1 MSGQERTIDRRTV
14 LKGTGAA
21 SLFALAGCVSTGG
34 GGGDTTNGGGGGGG
48 GGGDTTNGGGGG
60 GETAMADSIE
70 AWGWDV
76 AAKSLDL
83 TDEPYEEA
91 NGGDVSITQI
101 GRSDMK
107 DKFKSKLLA
116 GSGAP
121 AAAMMESV
129 DAAAWIDT
137 GGLRDVSGWLDD
149 DVKSKFVSGKW
160 GPLTKDGGVYAMPWD
175 IGPVGTFYREDVLA
189 EHDVDL
195 STVETWDQFIEEG
208 KKLPDGQYMINLPS
222 NDYDGLWR
230 MQYRQLGGQPFTK
243 DGKVAFNNDTSVR
256 VAQNLKA
263 IKDAGIAD
271 SKASWSSA
279 WFSAFG
285 DGTIA
290 SLNGGAWM
298 EGTLKAEL
306 PSTSGNWR
314 VMKPPAYES
323 GGGRATNWGGSNLVI
338 ADQVSDA
345 KARRAWDYMQY
356 TLASKE
362 MQIKMYKNFG
372 IFPAY
377 KPAYESDEF
386 DTKNEF
392 LGGQR
397 AGRMFAEVAPNIPS
411 YRYTVD
417 TPEVTKAIN
426 THFSDMMDGK
436 VSPTKA
442 VEKAA
447 QQVADRTGRDLA

>member
-1 MSGQERTIDRRTV
+1 MSQKQPHLDRRSV
-14 LKGTGAA
+14 LAGAGAA
-21 SLFALAGCVSTGG
+21 GLFALAGCVSV
-34 GGGDTTNGGGGGGG
+34 GGDGETSSGGNDGGGGGGSSTDG
-48 GGGDTTNGGGGG
+48 
-60 GETAMADSIE
+60 TASGPSGKMADSIDV
-70 AWGWDV
+70 WGWDV

-83 TDEPYEEA
+83 TDESYEKEH
-91 NGGDVSITQI
+91 GGDVTISQI

-107 DKFKSKLLA
+107 DKYKSKLLA

-121 AAAMMESV
+121 AVAMMESV

-149 DVKSKFVSGKW
+149 SVKSKFVSGKW
-160 GPLTKDGGVYAMPWD
+160 GPLTKDGGTYALPWD
-175 IGPVGTFYREDVLA
+175 IGPVGTFYREDVLS

-195 STVETWDQFIEEG
+195 SSVETWDQFIEEG
-208 KKLPDGQYMINLPS
+208 KKLPDDRYLINLPS

-230 MQYRQLGGQPFTK
+230 MQYRQLGGQPFTE
-243 DGKVAFNNDTSVR
+243 DGKVAFDDDTSVR
-256 VAQNLKA
+256 VAQNIKA
-263 IKDAGIAD
+263 IHDAGIAD

-279 WFSAFG
+279 WFSAFKK
-285 DGTIA
+285 GTIA

-306 PSTSGNWR
+306 PSTSGKWR
-314 VMKPPAYES
+314 VMKPPAYEK
-323 GGGRATNWGGSNLVI
+323 GGSRATNWGGSNLVI

-362 MQIKMYKNFG
+362 MQIKMYKEYG

-397 AGRMFAEVAPNIPS
+397 AGRLFAEVAPNIPS

-426 THFSDMMDGK
+426 SNFSDMIAGK
-436 VSPTKA
+436 VSPEKA
-442 VEKAA
+442 VSKAA
-447 QQVADRTGRDLA
+447 KQVADRTGRDLA